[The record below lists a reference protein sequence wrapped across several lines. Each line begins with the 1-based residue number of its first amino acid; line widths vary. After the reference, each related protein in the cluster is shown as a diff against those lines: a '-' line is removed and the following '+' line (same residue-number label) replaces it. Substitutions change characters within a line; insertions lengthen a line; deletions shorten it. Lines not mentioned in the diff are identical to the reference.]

1 MIGPSS
7 RDRPATNFTRP
18 TGFIENERNR
28 VSIEKESSSRLFIL
42 DASLNRTSTLLR
54 GKFDRLS
61 NNRTMWNFR
70 NNFSFFDR
78 VSIVRN
84 FLSRKQKKKKRNHPW
99 LLKRIRNT
107 RTAIYVRNRNW
118 TTFITIPC
126 NLSFLNNFLS
136 YDWWID
142 VVETIFHNFFVY
154 FRTLNF
160 PQFYDLNILISDL
173 EIL

>member
-7 RDRPATNFTRP
+7 RDRTATNFTRP

-70 NNFSFFDR
+70 NNSLNHSLIEFPSFVTF
-78 VSIVRN
+78 
-84 FLSRKQKKKKRNHPW
+84 FLENKKRKKEIILGFWNESGIH
-99 LLKRIRNT
+99 
-107 RTAIYVRNRNW
+107 VRNRNW

-136 YDWWID
+136 HDWWID